1 MARSASSELART
13 GRRSTSPASAGTRP
27 RASRSLCRGSCW
39 PPAGSRLR
47 CLSRHSGRPP
57 PPKRRAKRPGDP
69 PCVPRTSRLDPAKD
83 DFPHDAVS
91 ATTREGRLET
101 PPRVSRRPRRIQ
113 GQASRDRRGRQAT
126 APRAVH
132 EPGRDR
138 QASRFQVRGI
148 PMKAI
153 VASGKRKTA
162 VARATLTKG
171 RGVVRINSVPV
182 EIYPFELGRL
192 KILEPL
198 KLAGKKVDTID
209 IDVNVQGGGVM
220 GQADAV
226 RTAIARG
233 LVQYLNDNDLET
245 VFREYD
251 RTLIVPDTRRKLP
264 KKPLGRGARK
274 KRQKS
279 YR

>member
-1 MARSASSELART
+1 MPTIDATGHVVGRLASVL
-13 GRRSTSPASAGTRP
+13 
-27 RASRSLCRGSCW
+27 
-39 PPAGSRLR
+39 
-47 CLSRHSGRPP
+47 
-57 PPKRRAKRPGDP
+57 AKRLLNGEEI
-69 PCVPRTSRLDPAKD
+69 VVVNA
-83 DFPHDAVS
+83 
-91 ATTREGRLET
+91 E
-101 PPRVSRRPRRIQ
+101 
-113 GQASRDRRGRQAT
+113 
-126 APRAVH
+126 
-132 EPGRDR
+132 
-138 QASRFQVRGI
+138 
-148 PMKAI
+148 KAI
-153 VASGKRKTA
+153 VTGKRSVVFQEYRTRHQRGSTA
-162 VARATLTKG
+162 SRMRGIGPAYPRRPDLILRRTISRMMPYQQPRG
-171 RGVVRINSVPV
+171 RDALKRLRGYLPV
-182 EIYPFELGRL
+182 
-192 KILEPL
+192 LEPL

>member
-1 MARSASSELART
+1 SRPAAPGGYPRDERADLAGRRRAPRANAEKLVGSQPVPPQPVRREGPADRRAGRCVGYRRNHNSGDGRSVPDIHRGREEDRS
-13 GRRSTSPASAGTRP
+13 GRRS
-27 RASRSLCRGSCW
+27 
-39 PPAGSRLR
+39 
-47 CLSRHSGRPP
+47 RH
-57 PPKRRAKRPGDP
+57 
-69 PCVPRTSRLDPAKD
+69 
-83 DFPHDAVS
+83 H
-91 ATTREGRLET
+91 
-101 PPRVSRRPRRIQ
+101 PPRVSSRPECVQ
-113 GQASRDRRGRQAT
+113 GQASRGRGSREAA
-126 APRAVH
+126 APRTVH
-132 EPGRDR
+132 EPRRDL
-138 QASRFQVRGI
+138 QAPRVQVRGD

>member
-1 MARSASSELART
+1 MNV
-13 GRRSTSPASAGTRP
+13 
-27 RASRSLCRGSCW
+27 
-39 PPAGSRLR
+39 
-47 CLSRHSGRPP
+47 
-57 PPKRRAKRPGDP
+57 KN
-69 PCVPRTSRLDPAKD
+69 VPDNIL
-83 DFPHDAVS
+83 H
-91 ATTREGRLET
+91 
-101 PPRVSRRPRRIQ
+101 I
-113 GQASRDRRGRQAT
+113 
-126 APRAVH
+126 
-132 EPGRDR
+132 
-138 QASRFQVRGI
+138 
-148 PMKAI
+148 
-153 VASGKRKTA
+153 
-162 VARATLTKG
+162 
-171 RGVVRINSVPV
+171 
-182 EIYPFELGRL
+182 EIGLQN
-192 KILEPL
+192 ILEPL
-198 KLAGKKVDTID
+198 KLAGRKVDTID